1 MREATTINLIFEV
14 MEPDIYGIP
23 QMVSKEK
30 NQVFAEIRSIS
41 AAEFFNAGRN
51 GLRPEFRVDVFFAD
65 YDGQEIVELENGR
78 QYEVYRK
85 YYRDDD
91 MVELYCQERG
101 ATNGENS
108 T

>member
-1 MREATTINLIFEV
+1 MRGTTMIKLVFPV
-14 MEPDIYGIP
+14 MEPDLYGID
-23 QMVSKEK
+23 QVVSEEK
-30 NQVFAEIRSIS
+30 TEVFGEIRSIS